1 MRLKKPISRR
11 CGSSITSSSVF
22 TGPAGISSLS
32 NVLIQSAVGAAGELL
47 AGQPIDLVDVA
58 APRRHVDEARILHHL
73 RLATSAQN
81 RRHCASV

>member
-1 MRLKKPISRR
+1 MRLKKPMASR

-22 TGPAGISSLS
+22 TGPAGISSVS
-32 NVLIQSAVGAAGELL
+32 NVSIQSAVVAAGELL

-58 APRRHVDEARILHHL
+58 AARRHVDKARILHHL
-73 RLATSAQN
+73 RLADLAQN